1 MQVWDHHEGSL
12 SKRLA
17 FESLICASFIL
28 SIVQGLA
35 QMIPS
40 LEVNGWMISV
50 TKLFVSPVLSLALA
64 FAVSRWRSRIAAV
77 IFLCTV
83 GLAVWLVYLDLVE
96 DYWRNLPFVIGLFSV
111 LADLIAAGLVVRWFA
126 RSEL

>member
-64 FAVSRWRSRIAAV
+64 GGFAAAP
-77 IFLCTV
+77 
-83 GLAVWLVYLDLVE
+83 A
-96 DYWRNLPFVIGLFSV
+96 
-111 LADLIAAGLVVRWFA
+111 A
-126 RSEL
+126 RSSTAAKKPSH